1 MTNLD
6 KMKRES
12 MRISFEGQSH
22 QIDANTLINVLT
34 HYSMIISETNKELGY
49 GKDISLKINALEKGS
64 FVIDITLV
72 EKGLESLFCSNNIH
86 YLKDFVEAIGAIF
99 AIYKICKGKPAKES
113 DTTININGNI
123 NIDRSTIINIY
134 NQPIIREAISKS
146 IETANEDVNVT
157 GLSVEGCGHELVSFA
172 KEDFHELIYT
182 DFDLECILP
191 QEKKEE
197 VEAVLAIIRLSFE
210 KGSKWQFLYNGF
222 KIQMIVKD
230 DALMQHID
238 NGAKFAK
245 GDSIKV
251 RMEIT
256 KSYNEAYKSY
266 ENKSYRIKE
275 FLGHIEQP
283 EQKTLF

>member
-99 AIYKICKGKPAKES
+99 AVYKICKGKPAKES

-134 NQPIIREAISKS
+134 NKIISIKDSISEK
-146 IETANEDVNVT
+146 IQYFNENINTEDNRLLLKFLISQIKIVLKHIAPRKYKICIKYGAGEPDVT
-157 GLSVEGCGHELVSFA
+157 GKVISYVAIANAFFNLNLNFVPIFDEQVLEGEIYLRGRIRAFTM
-172 KEDFHELIYT
+172 LIIAFRIYRNKQ
-182 DFDLECILP
+182 F
-191 QEKKEE
+191 KKM
-197 VEAVLAIIRLSFE
+197 I
-210 KGSKWQFLYNGF
+210 KKF
-222 KIQMIVKD
+222 K
-230 DALMQHID
+230 
-238 NGAKFAK
+238 
-245 GDSIKV
+245 
-251 RMEIT
+251 
-256 KSYNEAYKSY
+256 
-266 ENKSYRIKE
+266 
-275 FLGHIEQP
+275 
-283 EQKTLF
+283 